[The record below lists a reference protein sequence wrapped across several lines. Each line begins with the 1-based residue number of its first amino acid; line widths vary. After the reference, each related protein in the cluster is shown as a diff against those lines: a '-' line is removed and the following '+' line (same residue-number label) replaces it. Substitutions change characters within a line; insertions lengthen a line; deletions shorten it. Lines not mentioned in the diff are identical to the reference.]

1 MAAMSLEA
9 DQIVARRR
17 LRRQL
22 SFWRAGAIL
31 LALVAALV
39 LMTRGS
45 GDGPFSKLS
54 DHVARVRVEGFISGD
69 DKTLKMFKTLSESNR
84 VKALILHID
93 SPGGST
99 VGAEA
104 LFEAVRKVA
113 EKKPV
118 VAVMDS
124 MAASGGYATAI
135 AADYI
140 VARGNTITGSIGVI
154 FQWPDVSQLLSS
166 IGVKVE
172 ELKSAELKAE
182 PSPFK
187 PASERA
193 KAVAMQMIRDSF
205 NWFVALVA
213 ERRKLPVERVIVLAD
228 GRVYTGRQALQEKLV
243 DAIGGE
249 DTAVQWLAKTRNI
262 PEGMQII
269 DWTAEE
275 GFGPSGLGFSAAKAL
290 LRLAGLES
298 LAKGLDRFAA
308 PVQLDGL
315 VSVWHPEGS

>member
-1 MAAMSLEA
+1 MSFEA

-31 LALVAALV
+31 LALATALV

-45 GDGPFSKLS
+45 EDGPFSKLS

-69 DKTLKMFKTLSESNR
+69 NETLKMFKTLSDSNR

-124 MAASGGYATAI
+124 MAASGGYATAV
-135 AADYI
+135 AADHI

-154 FQWPDVSQLLSS
+154 FQWPDVSQLLNS

-172 ELKSAELKAE
+172 ELKSGELKAE

-187 PASERA
+187 PASEHT

-205 NWFVALVA
+205 NWFVTLVA
-213 ERRKLPVERVIVLAD
+213 ERRKLPVERVRLLAD

-249 DTAVQWLAKTRNI
+249 EAAIEWLAKTRNI

-269 DWTAEE
+269 DWKADE
-275 GFGPSGLGFSAAKAL
+275 GFGPSGLGFSAFKAL
-290 LRLAGLES
+290 LRLFGLE
-298 LAKGLDRFAA
+298 AAARGLDRFAA
-308 PVQLDGL
+308 PAQLDGL
-315 VSVWHPEGS
+315 LSVWHPEVP

>member
-1 MAAMSLEA
+1 MSFEA

-31 LALVAALV
+31 LALVTALV

-45 GDGPFSKLS
+45 EDGPFSKLS

-69 DKTLKMFKTLSESNR
+69 EKTLKMFKNLSESNR

-124 MAASGGYATAI
+124 MAASGGYATAV
-135 AADYI
+135 AADHI

-154 FQWPDVSQLLSS
+154 FQWPDVSQLLNS

-172 ELKSAELKAE
+172 ELKSGELKAE

-187 PASERA
+187 PASEQS

-213 ERRKLPVERVIVLAD
+213 ERRKLPVERVRVLAD

-249 DTAVQWLAKTRNI
+249 DTAIEWLAKTRNI
-262 PEGMQII
+262 PEGTQII
-269 DWTAEE
+269 DWKADE
-275 GFGPSGLGFSAAKAL
+275 GFGPSGLGFSALKAL
-290 LRLAGLES
+290 LQLAGLE
-298 LAKGLDRFAA
+298 AAARGLDRFAA
-308 PVQLDGL
+308 PAQLDGL
-315 VSVWHPEGS
+315 LSVWHPDVP

>member
-1 MAAMSLEA
+1 MSFEA

-17 LRRQL
+17 LRRQV
-22 SFWRAGAIL
+22 SFWRALAVV

-39 LMTRGS
+39 LMMS
-45 GDGPFSKLS
+45 GGEEGALSKFSE
-54 DHVARVRVEGFISGD
+54 HVARVRVEGFISGD
-69 DKTLKMFKTLSESNR
+69 EKTLKMFKTLAESNR

-124 MAASGGYATAI
+124 VAASGGYATAV
-135 AADYI
+135 AADHVI
-140 VARGNTITGSIGVI
+140 ARGNTITGSIGVI
-154 FQWPDVSQLLSS
+154 FQWPDVSQLLNT

-172 ELKSAELKAE
+172 ELKSGELKAE

-187 PASERA
+187 PSSERA

-205 NWFVALVA
+205 DWFVSLVA
-213 ERRKLPVERVIVLAD
+213 ERRRLPIERVRLLAD
-228 GRVYTGRQALQEKLV
+228 GRVYTGRQALQEKLI
-243 DAIGGE
+243 DGIGGE
-249 DTAVQWLAKTRNI
+249 DAAVQWLATVKKI
-262 PEGMQII
+262 PQGMQII
-269 DWTAEE
+269 DWKADE
-275 GFGPSGLGFSAAKAL
+275 GFGPSGLGFAAFRGF
-290 LRLAGLES
+290 LRVLGMDRWAQTLERMWRGT
-298 LAKGLDRFAA
+298 A
-308 PVQLDGL
+308 VQLDGL
-315 VSVWHPEGS
+315 QSVWHPDSQ